1 MRKRLDFR
9 DDLPWSK
16 MRGIDLPGFSRSG
29 CSTAISLAGANLEA
43 AVKNDPCFL
52 PASSV
57 LGLAL
62 SILTCDFW

>member
-1 MRKRLDFR
+1 
-9 DDLPWSK
+9 

-29 CSTAISLAGANLEA
+29 CSTAVSLAGANLEA